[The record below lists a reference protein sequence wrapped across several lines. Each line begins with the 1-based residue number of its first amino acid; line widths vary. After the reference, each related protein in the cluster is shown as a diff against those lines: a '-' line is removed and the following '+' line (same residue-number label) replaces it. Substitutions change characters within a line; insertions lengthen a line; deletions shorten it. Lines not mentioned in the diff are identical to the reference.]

1 VILLIRMQS
10 TDGGFMESKLCREI
24 LLSGK
29 KSSSLRLRFAYISP
43 TSARFFDTTS
53 GIGGRYFLGRTHVCD
68 SVL

>member
-1 VILLIRMQS
+1 
-10 TDGGFMESKLCREI
+10 MESKLCREI

-53 GIGGRYFLGRTHVCD
+53 GIGGRYFLGRTRVCD